1 MRHALST
8 SDQLAKRFIEVRS
21 SENPE
26 EVIGESDIRTV
37 FWNYEK
43 YPFLP
48 DALLK
53 SPEG

>member
-8 SDQLAKRFIEVRS
+8 SDQLAKRFEEVTS
-21 SENPE
+21 SENAE
-26 EVIGESDIRTV
+26 DVIGAAEIRTV